1 MVIDIS
7 SFMVFVTRPEGHD
20 EGQRGKAAPRFTRLK
35 GPKKITLA
43 HYGDDLSANVH
54 ELGIHK
60 PSDANEVQ
68 IAKHTYGSNHIG
80 AGDALLDT
88 AKVLQRSV
96 NEGLPSSPAEPLH
109 FAQISLGLNDVKRE
123 ANSPPSRFLI

>member
-35 GPKKITLA
+35 GPKKTTLA

-54 ELGIHK
+54 ELGIHE
-60 PSDANEVQ
+60 PSAADEVYVV
-68 IAKHTYGSNHIG
+68 KHTFGSNHIEAVG
-80 AGDALLDT
+80 ALLDT

-96 NEGLPSSPAEPLH
+96 N
-109 FAQISLGLNDVKRE
+109 
-123 ANSPPSRFLI
+123 